1 TRAAIRGV
9 RVDAAAGLV
18 QFATGS
24 QHGTLGFRVYETDD
38 PKGADGRHLLTAEP
52 VLSPV
57 RSSLLPIV
65 YRVEVERV
73 AKPYLVIEELEP
85 PGSPRWA
92 GPSRVAAKRLAAA
105 FDRIAGRLERTGVAG
120 DARAAA
126 GARGLRR
133 FASLARGRNKPAVSE
148 RAAAAARAGA

>member
-1 TRAAIRGV
+1 RGLLNAATRAAIRGV

-18 QFATGS
+18 RFATGS

-73 AKPYLVIEELEP
+73 AKPYLVIEELEAS
-85 PGSPRWA
+85 GSHRWA
-92 GPSRVAAKRLAAA
+92 GPFPVADKRLAAA
-105 FDRIAGRLERTGVAG
+105 FDPIAGPLEPTGVA
-120 DARAAA
+120 AAPPPAA
-126 GARGLRR
+126 GPR
-133 FASLARGRNKPAVSE
+133 
-148 RAAAAARAGA
+148 